1 MNATAT
7 PSPGEMPTT
16 GKAESRGECPACFY
30 PVEVSKAVFR
40 SDFQC
45 NHCGAPLKVS
55 KVYSRIVSLS
65 SIVIGYSIAWR
76 LGQGSLIVFFW
87 GITWVFLLL
96 CVPLA
101 LLILSFSAEIAP
113 YLLKPPLVLRRSFES
128 PFTTLHLSDDDPRTP
143 WQNRPPPE

>member
-1 MNATAT
+1 
-7 PSPGEMPTT
+7 
-16 GKAESRGECPACFY
+16 
-30 PVEVSKAVFR
+30 VETSAAVFR

-55 KVYSRIVSLS
+55 KLYSRIVSLS
-65 SIVIGYSIAWR
+65 GVLIGYSIAWR

-96 CVPLA
+96 CVPLTI
-101 LLILSFSAEIAP
+101 LILSFLAQIAP

-128 PFTTLHLSDDDPRTP
+128 PFTTLHLTGDDPGAL
-143 WQNRPPPE
+143 WQNRPPPD